1 MRRNLFR
8 NVLIEAVMFC
18 LLFASPIGAQ
28 KPVASSVP
36 PPASEVSFNNDVVPI
51 LTRLGCNQGTCHGTQ
66 HGKGGYRLSL
76 AGYDTDLDFFSTV
89 KQIRARR
96 VTLADPSRS
105 LFLTK
110 PTMTVPHGGG
120 LRLAK
125 NSRDYQTL
133 LRWLKQ
139 GAVPPNPKEPY
150 PVGLAVSPK
159 ETVLPKGSPAIA
171 LQVTVTYSDKSQR
184 DVTAHARLSTLNDGV
199 ASCTP
204 AGIVKPV
211 NKGQTAIMV
220 RYSGLVAVSSVIVPF
235 KTEILPTAAD
245 KVKGNSIDTFV
256 SKKQKQLGLS
266 PSPVC
271 DDRTFLRRASID
283 IIGTPPTPAEI
294 KAFSADK
301 AANKRAKLIDALLER
316 PEYADY
322 WALKWAD
329 LLRSNRTALGV
340 KGMWSFTNWIRT
352 QFRANRPI
360 DAFARDLL
368 TAQGSTFTNG
378 PSNYFRV
385 ASNPQDLA
393 ETTSQVFLGIR
404 VQCAKCHNHP
414 FEKWSQ
420 SDYYRF
426 AAYFARVGIKGS
438 DEFGLFGNE
447 QVVRINDGGEVYH
460 PKSRQEMKPTP
471 LGATLALL
479 SDGKTP
485 NPDASGDRRRVLAEW
500 LTSKDNK
507 LFARNISNR
516 LWGYLM
522 GRGLV
527 NPIDDLRVTNP
538 PTHPE
543 LLDHLAAELVKND
556 FNLKSVL
563 RLIANSAAYQRSSQ
577 ATSDNAADDRFYTH
591 YQVRRLPAEVLLD
604 SVNIACGT
612 QEKFNDLPLGTR
624 AIQLPDPQ
632 VTGEGSDFLNTF
644 GRPPRLIAC
653 ECERMPEPNLSQTLR
668 LMNGDLINRKVGE
681 NSGRIAKLVEAK
693 KSDTAILN
701 ELYFVT
707 LGRPPQQRER
717 TMILGTLAFGADR
730 RPVFEDVLLT
740 LLNSKE
746 FLFNH

>member
-1 MRRNLFR
+1 MFR
-8 NVLIEAVMFC
+8 SLPIGIALIT
-18 LLFASPIGAQ
+18 LIFASPVGAQ
-28 KPVASSVP
+28 KSAVP
-36 PPASEVSFNNDVVPI
+36 PVFAPRVSFNNDVVPI
-51 LTRLGCNQGTCHGTQ
+51 LTRLGCNQGACHGAQ
-66 HGKGGYRLSL
+66 FGKGGYRLSL
-76 AGYDTDLDFFSTV
+76 AGYDTDLDYRSTI
-89 KQIRARR
+89 KSARGRR
-96 VTLADPSRS
+96 VSFADPSRS

-120 LRLAK
+120 RRLEK
-125 NSRDYQTL
+125 NSPDYNTL
-133 LRWLKQ
+133 LLWLKQ
-139 GAVPPNPKEPY
+139 GAAMPNDAEPH
-150 PVGLAVSPK
+150 PISIAVSPS
-159 ETVLPKGSPAIA
+159 EQVLPKGSPPIA
-171 LQVTVTYSDKSQR
+171 LKITATYSDKSKR
-184 DVTAHARLSTLNDGV
+184 DVTAHARLNTLNDAV
-199 ASCTP
+199 AACTP
-204 AGIVKPV
+204 EGIVKPI

-220 RYSGLVAVSSVIVPF
+220 RYSGLVAVSSIIVPF
-235 KTEILPTAAD
+235 KTGTYSSAIAD
-245 KVKGNSIDTFV
+245 KTKGNTIDAFV
-256 SKKQKQLGLS
+256 GKKQKQLGLA
-266 PSPVC
+266 PSSLC
-271 DDRTFLRRASID
+271 DDRTFIRRASID
-283 IIGTPPTPAEI
+283 LIGTPPSPTEI
-294 KAFSADK
+294 AAFLADK
-301 AANKRAKLIDALLER
+301 SATKRAKLIDTLLER

-340 KGMWSFTNWIRT
+340 KGMWSFSNWIRT
-352 QFRANRPI
+352 QFRQNRPM
-360 DAFARDLL
+360 DAFVRDLL

-378 PSNYFRV
+378 PSNYYRV
-385 ASNPQDLA
+385 AGNPQDLA

-404 VQCAKCHNHP
+404 IQCAKCHHHP

-420 SDYYRF
+420 ADYYQF

-460 PKSRQEMKPTP
+460 PKNGRQMKPTP
-471 LGATLALL
+471 LGVTLAIL
-479 SDGKTP
+479 SDGKTAD
-485 NPDASGDRRRVLAEW
+485 PDATGDRRRLLAEW

-507 LFARNISNR
+507 LFARNIANR

-543 LLDHLAAELVKND
+543 LLDYLAAELTKND
-556 FNLKSVL
+556 YNLKAIL
-563 RLIANSAAYQRSSQ
+563 RLIANSSAYQRSSD
-577 ATSDNAADDRFYTH
+577 TTPDNAADDRFYTH

-604 SVNIACGT
+604 SINIACGT
-612 QEKFNDLPLGTR
+612 PEKFNDLPLGTR

-681 NSGRIAKLVEAK
+681 NNGRIAKLVQSK
-693 KSDTAILN
+693 KSDPAILD
-701 ELYFVT
+701 ELYLTT
-707 LGRPPQQRER
+707 LGHPPQQRER
-717 TMILGTLAFGADR
+717 TLILGTLAFGADR
-730 RPVFEDVLLT
+730 RQVFEDVLLT